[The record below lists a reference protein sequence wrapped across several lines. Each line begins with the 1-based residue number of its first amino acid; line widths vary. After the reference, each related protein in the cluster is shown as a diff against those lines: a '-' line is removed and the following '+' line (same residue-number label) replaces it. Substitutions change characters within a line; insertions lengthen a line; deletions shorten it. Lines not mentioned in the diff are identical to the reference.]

1 MVKKLLN
8 LHEEAIRSRL
18 KAACS
23 EWGATVF
30 AKVRIADV
38 LPIENSGISDADFRF
53 ALRSHFDFVVCDAEH
68 TPLFAVEFDGPSHD
82 KPEQARRDIQ
92 KNGLCERFQ
101 FPILRINARYLV
113 RKYGTFDLLSWFVH
127 VWFLVDGF
135 RKAQEQRTVPA
146 DEVFDP
152 AFVVSLGGFRG
163 LFPLWLSAQPLI
175 EIQRL
180 NKAGR
185 CYDFCPSYFIGLDE
199 AGTYRAIAY
208 LRITE
213 DSGTFVTTAMRSQ
226 LFPFAD
232 SEILH
237 EILMQEVYERTSRT
251 LEGKEAPVPLH
262 EIQQLVRTYQQRY
275 TLASAGWLGSS

>member
-8 LHEEAIRSRL
+8 LHEEVTHSRL
-18 KAACS
+18 KVACS

-30 AKVRIADV
+30 VKVRTADV
-38 LPIENSGISDADFRF
+38 LPIESSGIPAADFRF

-68 TPLFAVEFDGPSHD
+68 TPLFVVEFDGPSHD
-82 KPEQARRDIQ
+82 KPDQARRDIQ
-92 KNGLCERFQ
+92 KNSLCERFQ

-127 VWFLVDGF
+127 VWFLADGF

-146 DEVFDP
+146 NEIFDP
-152 AFVVSLGGFRG
+152 AFVVSVSGIRG

-185 CYDFCPSYFIGLDE
+185 CQDFCPSYFIGLDE

-208 LRITE
+208 LGITE

-237 EILMQEVYERTSRT
+237 EILMQEVYERILRT
-251 LEGKEAPVPLH
+251 IAGEEGPVPLC
-262 EIQQLVRTYQQRY
+262 EIHRLVREYQQRY
-275 TLASAGWLGSS
+275 RLASAGWLGSS